1 MSRVKA
7 RITALGLLIVAAS
20 CTSPRVTL
28 PSGAGTPFPDFV
40 FAYTQATAECRT
52 VRTMSA
58 SLSLSG
64 RAGSTRLA
72 ARIDAGFAEPARL
85 RLEGYPRVNF
95 GGKPFFVLVASGPA
109 ATLVLT
115 RDVRVLRGAAP
126 SAIIEALA
134 GVALEPDELRALV
147 SGCGLG
153 TGQPSAGRSFGKDW
167 EAVDIGDST
176 AFLRQLEGQWRVVA
190 ARRGSLAIEYSN
202 FGGGRPSTVHLHT
215 TPAPGVAPADLT
227 LRISQVEVNTPL
239 DDAVFNVD
247 VPRDAVP
254 LTLEELRRAGPLG
267 GEGTEAAAAAAVT
280 VTEVTELT
288 EQDQHGGTEITGT
301 HGEEPGRTAL
311 CAVNRAGDQK
321 HKQPVTFS
329 RRAACVSGL
338 PLDSWCRPQA
348 GTRPGAAAFCVFPP
362 RLRASVLI
370 LSRALRPLRSRVL
383 RPLRSRA
390 LRPLRHSV
398 L

>member
-1 MSRVKA
+1 MTA
-7 RITALGLLIVAAS
+7 RRATLCLLIVAAS
-20 CTSPRVTL
+20 CASPRVTL
-28 PSGAGTPFPDFV
+28 PSGAATPFPDFV
-40 FAYTQATAECRT
+40 SAYTYATAECRA

-64 RAGSTRLA
+64 RAGSTKLA

-115 RDVRVLRGAAP
+115 RDGRVLRGAAP

-147 SGCGLG
+147 SGCALG
-153 TGQPSAGRSFGKDW
+153 TGQPSTGRSFANGW
-167 EAVDIGDST
+167 AAVDTGDST
-176 AFLRQLEGQWRVVA
+176 AFLRQLEGQWRIVA
-190 ARRGSLAIEYSN
+190 ARRGSLTIEYSN
-202 FGGGRPSTVHLHT
+202 FAGGRPSTVHLHT

-227 LRISQVEVNTPL
+227 LRISQVEINTPL
-239 DDAVFNVD
+239 DDAVFTVD

-267 GEGTEAAAAAAVT
+267 GEGTEAPAAVT
-280 VTEVTELT
+280 VTVTEGTGLT
-288 EQDQHGGTEITGT
+288 EQDQHGGTGT
-301 HGEEPGRTAL
+301 RRKHAENS
-311 CAVNRAGDQK
+311 CARSRAGLRPALRIERETRNTSSATRESDRLFVFLVSHSIHRAK
-321 HKQPVTFS
+321 RGATGLFPV
-329 RRAACVSGL
+329 
-338 PLDSWCRPQA
+338 RP
-348 GTRPGAAAFCVFPP
+348 RD
-362 RLRASVLI
+362 LRVSVLI
-370 LSRALRPLRSRVL
+370 FSRD
-383 RPLRSRA
+383 